1 MEPPASTDNYSS
13 VSPSSSPGNQQPAAS
28 VTTSTAVGSSNDNVM
43 ASLITSQ
50 RQILEQITSSIP
62 DLNYKADLSFV
73 NQNIEGSSTLA
84 TMQAWDAPGASNI
97 AWLASVEIPGQ
108 LCSCTIFNGPLTDV
122 PHILSRVACTSIHN
136 NNNPTMLEVAID
148 VRPRAYGGY
157 ELVDANGNYPG
168 PEQLGR
174 KAFEYSAARNEYFSK
189 FATPEI
195 QNLLDMSQF
204 EGATPV
210 AKSDLDIITGGPIGL
225 YAQMPATDRNVN
237 RLIEIRQKLLESWL
251 TWQQT
256 TPQHRPGAPI
266 NTQYVYDA
274 KFRQNAYSALLPHYS
289 RLLSNDAAAGATVAA
304 AESGPLDEAYVGGAS

>member
-1 MEPPASTDNYSS
+1 M
-13 VSPSSSPGNQQPAAS
+13 
-28 VTTSTAVGSSNDNVM
+28 TSTAVGDTNDNNVM
-43 ASLITSQ
+43 ESLISSQ
-50 RQILEQITSSIP
+50 RQILDKITSSIP
-62 DLNYKADLSFV
+62 DLNFKADLSFV
-73 NQNIEGSSTLA
+73 NQIIQGSNTPV

-97 AWLASVEIPGQ
+97 AWFASVEIPGQ
-108 LCSCTIFNGPLTDV
+108 LSSCTIFNGPLTDV
-122 PHILSRVACTSIHN
+122 PHILSRVMCASN
-136 NNNPTMLEVAID
+136 YPFNRMQLDVAID
-148 VRPRAYGGY
+148 VRPRAYGAY

-195 QNLLDMSQF
+195 QNLLDIGQF
-204 EGATPV
+204 EGATPMTR
-210 AKSDLDIITGGPIGL
+210 SDLDVITGGPIGL

-237 RLIEIRQKLLESWL
+237 RLIEVRKILLQSWL

-289 RLLSNDAAAGATVAA
+289 RLLSNDATAGATLAA